1 MKELIK
7 FCMLKHEADIRKLAE
22 TSLGGQRFEL
32 LIRRYEMNN
41 EPPPKETEPEKYVVF
56 LYVYEPINL
65 LLTLSFLL
73 LIQVHRH
80 PSPTGPKPH
89 LRS

>member
-41 EPPPKETEPEKYVVF
+41 EPPPKETEPEKY
-56 LYVYEPINL
+56 YVY
-65 LLTLSFLL
+65 
-73 LIQVHRH
+73 
-80 PSPTGPKPH
+80 
-89 LRS
+89 